1 MPVSRLAMHE
11 LKRWVTNVA
20 ANGPSNVEFLRGLK
34 RDLPREATNRADR
47 EAQIYTNEK
56 PTIAAFTK
64 ISEFMADRLGRAI
77 AKSGHVM
84 FQAQENLD
92 AFNRHVQKFQTPG
105 TKRSRAAKTLPGSP
119 AEALMN
125 LDKMH
130 EFGSLI
136 GRLEAPLNES
146 EK

>member
-1 MPVSRLAMHE
+1 MPVFRLAMHE

-92 AFNRHVQKFQTPG
+92 AFNRHVQKFQRQAQNEAEPQ
-105 TKRSRAAKTLPGSP
+105 KRYQ
-119 AEALMN
+119 EALQ
-125 LDKMH
+125 KP
-130 EFGSLI
+130 S
-136 GRLEAPLNES
+136 
-146 EK
+146 